1 MLTDV
6 RGDWV
11 DRRVRWNSGNGD
23 GFIEQWSEDC
33 RERLGLRVDLGIA
46 FEWLEVI
53 ESMISQVWM
62 DSILY
67 SKGVKKLII
76 NNVIIHFII

>member
-1 MLTDV
+1 MGMVLSS
-6 RGDWV
+6 
-11 DRRVRWNSGNGD
+11 N
-23 GFIEQWSEDC
+23 EA

-67 SKGVKKLII
+67 SKGVKKLIDII
-76 NNVIIHFII
+76 NNVIKHSII

>member
-1 MLTDV
+1 MGMVLSS
-6 RGDWV
+6 
-11 DRRVRWNSGNGD
+11 N
-23 GFIEQWSEDC
+23 EA

-67 SKGVKKLII
+67 SKGVKKLIDY
-76 NNVIIHFII
+76 

>member
-1 MLTDV
+1 MGMVLSS
-6 RGDWV
+6 
-11 DRRVRWNSGNGD
+11 N
-23 GFIEQWSEDC
+23 EA